1 MTPKEALKELGGLGE
16 RYSSYD
22 KEYNDAL
29 KIVTNALTELEDLK
43 INNERQFEA
52 WQKCKKQKHEC
63 GVKLRD
69 LKKDIKRYFE
79 LLDTR
84 IANYEL
90 NDDEIRELI
99 ELEQKL
105 KGA

>member
-1 MTPKEALKELGGLGE
+1 MTPKEAFKGLCDLSRVDNEDFKMWLGLKGNVEQAL
-16 RYSSYD
+16 
-22 KEYNDAL
+22 NDY
-29 KIVTNALTELEDLK
+29 EDLK

-52 WQKCKKQKHEC
+52 WQKCKTQKHEC

-84 IANYEL
+84 IANYGL

-99 ELEQKL
+99 ELEHKL